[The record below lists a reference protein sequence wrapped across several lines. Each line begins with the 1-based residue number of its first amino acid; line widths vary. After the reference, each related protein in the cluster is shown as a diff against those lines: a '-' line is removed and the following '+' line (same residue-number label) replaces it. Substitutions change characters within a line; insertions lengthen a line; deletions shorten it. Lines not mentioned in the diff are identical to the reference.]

1 MTKAKSI
8 IENART
14 ELVKFIAF
22 EVPLLYK
29 KFGWAEPEEGEDYS
43 IPTGDLKKKVFINV
57 EVYTSYLPSL
67 KVETA
72 TTEKREIEEVVV
84 SRDGEVWLIAKGQNY
99 TIDEV
104 FMEELAAVAE
114 ALELTYIK

>member
-43 IPTGDLKKKVFINV
+43 IPTGDLKKNVFINV
-57 EVYTSYLPSL
+57 EVYNSYLE
-67 KVETA
+67 VETA
-72 TTEKREIEEVVV
+72 TTEKREIEEIVV
-84 SRDGEVWLIAKGQNY
+84 SREGEVWLIAEEQNY
-99 TIDEV
+99 TTDEV
-104 FMEELAAVAE
+104 LVEELAAVAE

>member
-43 IPTGDLKKKVFINV
+43 ISTGDFFITVDVDN
-57 EVYTSYLPSL
+57 SYLG
-67 KVETA
+67 VETA

-84 SRDGEVWLIAKGQNY
+84 SREGKVWLIAGEENY
-99 TIDEV
+99 TTDHVLI
-104 FMEELAAVAE
+104 EELAAVAE